1 MCQSQ
6 CYCLRFLLFA
16 FIVIISATPPP
27 AFSAPLSLEYSLG
40 FNGRFQLHTW
50 TPVTVVIE
58 NRGSATRGTLEVMVT
73 SGSEYHQDVFQT
85 TYAMDVDLAHNS
97 RKRYAFT
104 VLIKSFTH
112 EMIIR
117 LKQNENILISQSV
130 NLRSDFSEKSFAVV
144 ADESVSPDILAVL
157 PKTIDPIDV
166 PPKFLPETW
175 YGYDSVKLL
184 VMKTDSIRRLRE
196 RQFQALTRWIK
207 QGGYLITAG
216 SLNYGSL
223 SDKRIQGILPVRV
236 LGQQRLFELTSLEDF
251 CGRPLRSLESFLVLN
266 VRIENS
272 DVLITEADIPIII
285 QKHLGVGQIVFLA
298 FDYNRQPFTGWDG
311 RELFWEKALALRPW
325 IESQGI
331 FVDNNK
337 IMDSMLA
344 HVPADF
350 PNFRSVFI
358 LIGAYLGLLWLSM
371 KKLRT
376 SVQRRWPKSCFILMV
391 IFVFTLISYW
401 RFFYPNN
408 IKGFTYNSFCQL
420 DVSGPN
426 NVASAK
432 YIIGLYALKKTAYR
446 FGFESFSNPVTH
458 ILSKRAKKK
467 TPETYI
473 IHENHTGQ
481 QIIGILNKWDHSFY
495 MLTSKFD
502 SPVVGQAL
510 RDNQHLTLTIENTLP
525 YQIVD
530 GMIYYKKRFVF
541 IDDIPANKRQHIKLK
556 LSDLRKTEI
565 FYKQQA
571 EQIINRLDV
580 HAALSYL
587 KTSQRKL
594 TEDVILGIHAKFSSK
609 PDSVVLIGW
618 VQNGVIQ
625 PQFEQIHRR
634 SENLTLINWEIPVK
648 IAS

>member
-1 MCQSQ
+1 M
-6 CYCLRFLLFA
+6 LFA
-16 FIVIISATPPP
+16 VIVIISVAPLP
-27 AFSAPLSLEYSLG
+27 AISAPLSLEYSLG

-58 NRGSATRGTLEVMVT
+58 NRGRATRGTLDIMLT
-73 SGSEYHQDVFQT
+73 SGSEYHQNVFQT
-85 TYAMDVDLAHNS
+85 TYAMDVDLPHNS

-130 NLRSDFSEKSFAVV
+130 NLRPHFSEKSFAVV
-144 ADESVSPDILAVL
+144 ADEFVSPDILAVL
-157 PKTIDPIDV
+157 PKTIDPVNV

-196 RQFQALTRWIK
+196 RQFQALTQWIK

-236 LGQQRLFELTSLEDF
+236 LGQQRLFELTSLENF
-251 CGRPLRSLESFLVLN
+251 CGRSLRSFESFLVLN
-266 VRIENS
+266 VRMENS

-298 FDYNRQPFTGWDG
+298 FDYNTQPFSNWDG
-311 RELFWEKALALRPW
+311 RELFWEKALSMRSG
-325 IESQGI
+325 IDTQGI
-331 FVDNNK
+331 LVDHNK
-337 IMDSMLA
+337 ILDSMLA
-344 HVPADF
+344 KVPANF
-350 PNFRSVFI
+350 PNSKSVFI
-358 LIGAYLGLLWLSM
+358 LIGAYLGLLWFLM

-376 SVQRRWPKSCFILMV
+376 SVERRWHNSCFILMIV
-391 IFVFTLISYW
+391 FTFTLISYW
-401 RFFYPNN
+401 RFFHPNN

-420 DVSGPN
+420 DVSGPS

-432 YIIGLYALKKTAYR
+432 YIIGLYALKKSAYR
-446 FGFESFSNPVTH
+446 LGFESFSNSITH
-458 ILSKRAKKK
+458 ILAKRSKKK
-467 TPETYI
+467 TPAPYV
-473 IHENHTGQ
+473 IHENHIGQ
-481 QIIGILNKWDHSFY
+481 QIISILNKWDHSLY
-495 MLTSKFD
+495 MVTSKIK
-502 SPVVGQAL
+502 SPVVGQAV

-525 YQIVD
+525 HRIVD
-530 GMIYYKKRFVF
+530 CMIYYKKRFVF
-541 IDDIPANKRQHIKLK
+541 IDDIRANKRQHIKLK
-556 LSDLRKTEI
+556 LSNLRKTEI
-565 FYKQQA
+565 FYEQQA
-571 EQIINRLDV
+571 EQIINRLNV
-580 HAALSYL
+580 HAAPSYL

-594 TEDVILGIHAKFSSK
+594 TEDVIRGIHAKFSSK
-609 PDSVVLIGW
+609 RDSVVLIGW
-618 VQNGVIQ
+618 VQGGVMQ
-625 PQFEQIHRR
+625 PEFDQTHPR
-634 SENLTLINWEIPVK
+634 SENLTLINWEIPVE